1 MPAPI
6 LWRMADISGGAKAT
20 AGFFKNHWIAAIV
33 VVVAI
38 VAVALA
44 YDQRSGGKLRTTIAG
59 LPLIGKLFG

>member
-1 MPAPI
+1 
-6 LWRMADISGGAKAT
+6 MADITGGAKAT

-44 YDQRSGGKLRTTIAG
+44 YDHKNNGKLTNMVAG
-59 LPLIGKLFG
+59 IPILGKLFA